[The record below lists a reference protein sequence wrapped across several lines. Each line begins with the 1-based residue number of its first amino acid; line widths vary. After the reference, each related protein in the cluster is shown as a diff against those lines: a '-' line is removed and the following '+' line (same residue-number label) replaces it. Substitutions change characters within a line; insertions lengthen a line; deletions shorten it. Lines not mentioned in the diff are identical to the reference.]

1 MRCELRK
8 TLAAL
13 TIVGLPFG
21 MIATTAAPA
30 MAYECEYALSDDIV
44 IDCNRCD
51 ETAGAINKVSR
62 KVTGDDAVMCLQ

>member
-1 MRCELRK
+1 MRK

-21 MIATTAAPA
+21 MIAATSSSPA
-30 MAYECEYALSDDIV
+30 MAYECEYALSEDIV

-62 KVTGDDAVMCLQ
+62 KVTGEDAVMCLQ